1 MHYIGAYFAPIMGGI
16 STVAR
21 DPIFA
26 SNRNIADLLR
36 GWLW

>member
-1 MHYIGAYFAPIMGGI
+1 MRCIGARFAPVMGEI
-16 STVAR
+16 SAVAR

-36 GWLW
+36 A